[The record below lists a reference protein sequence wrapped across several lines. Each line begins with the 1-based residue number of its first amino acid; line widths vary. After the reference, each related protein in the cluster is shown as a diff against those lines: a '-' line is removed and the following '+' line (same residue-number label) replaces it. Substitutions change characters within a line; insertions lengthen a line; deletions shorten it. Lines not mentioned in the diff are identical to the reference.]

1 MRVQLISGLVMAM
14 AFGAAA
20 HATELVQNGG
30 FELLSSSAPTN
41 QGFEYDP
48 AFAST
53 AGWVNN
59 WTVVNAPGEAAYNIL
74 EATSTAT
81 TVQPLNRWNPPS
93 NDDQRLWA
101 LPSNTA
107 SMNIGNHFMALD
119 GDPGGNGV
127 TGVQGPLQQTI
138 TGLTPGQLYTLT
150 FDFAADQLMD
160 RTGQTTEQL
169 AVSLG
174 SETHLTD
181 ILTAPSGGATPW
193 EKETM
198 SFTATSSSELLSFLS
213 IGTPSGYPP
222 IALLDNVSISVPEP
236 ATWALMLIGVGAVGA
251 SLRLRRRQVA
261 NLA

>member
-1 MRVQLISGLVMAM
+1 MRVQFISGLVMAM

-30 FELLSSSAPTN
+30 FEQLSVSAPTN

-48 AFAST
+48 AYPAT

-59 WTVVNAPGEAAYNIL
+59 WTVVNAPGQAAYDIL

-81 TVQPLNRWNPPS
+81 TVQPLNRWSGPDN
-93 NDDQRLWA
+93 QALWA

-107 SMNIGNHFMALD
+107 AMNIGNHFMALD

-127 TGVQGPLQQTI
+127 IGVQGPLQQMI
-138 TGLTPGQLYTLT
+138 NGLTVGQLYTLT
-150 FDFAADQLMD
+150 FDFAAGQLQD
-160 RTGQTTEQL
+160 RTGDTTEYL

-174 SETHLTD
+174 NETHNTD
-181 ILTAPSGGATPW
+181 VLHDTSGSATPW

-213 IGTPSGYPP
+213 VGTPSGYPP
-222 IALLDNVSISVPEP
+222 IALLDNISISVPEP
-236 ATWALMLIGVGAVGA
+236 ASWALMLVGVGALGA
-251 SLRLRRRQVA
+251 SLRLRRRQAA